1 MGKKIKIA
9 KLAVFNIYGS
19 EQINDLFD
27 RVDDFEEKVEHVI
40 HTTDT
45 NVIIARL
52 DDKISDLQHEVR
64 KLSGGKKASPV
75 ITLNSDKEIS
85 ELDTRLTNVE
95 QIVNRNTESINSSD
109 DRISELEKIVAKL
122 LSNQQDDD
130 RVKQLEEQN
139 RKQENKI
146 SLLSDQ
152 IHILS
157 EEIERLK
164 RIIDG
169 IQTPQTSSESV
180 LPPQQASQPQKKT
193 FQLPVFTSNENV
205 SLITDSTEHS
215 FLVTYLEKCT
225 DISNILDVI
234 KNSDIDEDDKAI
246 YKKLMNS
253 YKKNITKSLAKLKI
267 DTLEDYEISEAIVTA
282 VGENV
287 KDIITSKL
295 ILCLCERLRNGS
307 YQYHELLD
315 SINSYL
321 CSIGFYTEVIK
332 VGEKITDR
340 ENSIHMD
347 TIYEKTDD
355 KSKHGIISE
364 IDAYPYLI
372 NFIDEDENPSVF
384 VCKGSCVVYRFE

>member
-45 NVIIARL
+45 NIKIARL
-52 DDKISDLQHEVR
+52 DDKISDLQHEVK

-95 QIVNRNTESINSSD
+95 QIVNRNADSINIFE
-109 DRISELEKIVAKL
+109 DRISKLEKIAAKL
-122 LSNQQDDD
+122 SPNQQSDD

-139 RKQENKI
+139 QKQKNEI

-157 EEIERLK
+157 EEIEQLK
-164 RIIDG
+164 RIIDS
-169 IQTPQTSSESV
+169 IQTPPTSSESV
-180 LPPQQASQPQKKT
+180 LSPQSVLQPQKKT
-193 FQLPVFTSNENV
+193 FQLPVFTSNEKV
-205 SLITDSTEHS
+205 SFITDSTERS

-225 DISNILDVI
+225 DISNILNVI
-234 KNSDIDEDDKAI
+234 KNSDIDEDDKNI

-253 YKKNITKSLAKLKI
+253 YQKNITKSLAKLNI

-295 ILCLCERLRNGS
+295 VLCLCEKLKKGS
-307 YQYHELLD
+307 YQYQELLD

-355 KSKHGIISE
+355 KSKHGIIRE
-364 IDAYPYLI
+364 IDTYPYLI